1 MSKQQY
7 RLDNIEYFNS
17 PNELVPIGDLLGDKR
32 LNCSREEFKN
42 ILIEVLE
49 NYAEAFKILEA
60 T

>member
-7 RLDNIEYFNS
+7 TLDNIKYFES
-17 PNELVPIGDLLGDKR
+17 PDELVPIGDLLGDEK

-49 NYAEAFKILEA
+49 TYAEAFKILEA